1 MNLVVVG
8 LSHNT
13 SPVELRERLHFKE
26 SALPNALMHLRGLL
40 GDAGVV
46 ILSTCNRVEIYAST
60 EASPGE
66 AHDQIRRFLSEW
78 HKVPETE
85 FRDTLYEYDGRGT
98 IGHLF
103 RVASSLDSLVVG
115 EAQILGQVHDAFL
128 VSQSEQCTD
137 KVISAL
143 FQRAFA
149 IAKDIRTRTNISA
162 GKVSVGSVA
171 VDLAVSIFSNL
182 AGKTVMVIGSG
193 KMGEVTLK
201 SLVSRGVDRVLLV
214 NRSHEKAI
222 GLAERVRG
230 EPLPLDAL
238 EENLPRA
245 DIIISSTAAPQ
256 YLLSTAQFHRALRR
270 RGNEPFCVID
280 IAVPRNIDPAVR
292 KMDNVYLY
300 DVDDLQTVAAANLE
314 ARRNEIDLCMKRIE
328 SGVDQ
333 FWSWLQ
339 GLAAEPT
346 IVSMNAEIHSLR
358 ESVQQWGLNQ
368 LPDCGEHNEAVREI
382 FAASLK
388 RFANAVLHQPTV
400 QLKREVVDQDPSKV
414 LHLVK
419 RLFGLKESS

>member
-1 MNLVVVG
+1 MSLVVVG
-8 LSHNT
+8 LSHHT
-13 SPVELRERLHFKE
+13 SPVELRERLHFPE
-26 SALPNALMHLRGLL
+26 SSLPNALMHVRSLL

-46 ILSTCNRVEIYAST
+46 VLSTCNRVEIYAST

-66 AHDQIRRFLSEW
+66 AHDAIRRFMGEW
-78 HKVPETE
+78 HKLPEPE
-85 FRDTLYEYDGRGT
+85 FRDSLYEYEGREA

-137 KVISAL
+137 KVTSAF

-149 IAKDIRTRTNISA
+149 IAKDVRSRTNISA

-171 VDLAVSIFSNL
+171 VDLAVSIFSDL
-182 AGKTVMVIGSG
+182 SGKTVMVIGSG
-193 KMGEVTLK
+193 KMGEVTLRN
-201 SLVSRGVDRVLLV
+201 LVSRGVDRVLLV
-214 NRSHEKAI
+214 NRSQEKAMS
-222 GLAERVRG
+222 LAERVRG
-230 EPLPLDAL
+230 EPLPLEAL

-245 DIIISSTAAPQ
+245 DIVISSTAAPQ
-256 YLLSTAQFHRALRR
+256 YLLSTAQFHRALKR
-270 RGNEPFCVID
+270 RGNAPFCVID
-280 IAVPRNIDPAVR
+280 IAVPRNIDPAVK

-300 DVDDLQTVAAANLE
+300 DVDDLQTVANANLE
-314 ARRNEIDLCMKRIE
+314 ARRNEIDQCMMRIE
-328 SGVDQ
+328 NGVDQ
-333 FWSWLQ
+333 FWGWLQ

-346 IVSMNAEIHSLR
+346 IVSMNAEIHAIR
-358 ESVQQWGLNQ
+358 ERELQKGLTQ
-368 LPDCGEHNEAVREI
+368 LPNLGEQNEAVREI
-382 FAASLK
+382 FAATLK

-400 QLKREVVDQDPSKV
+400 QLKREVAEQDPSKV